1 MLRWKGRSL
10 AASVA
15 DSLAASCNCCTEPLA
30 AAAVNR
36 RRFVAGVAAGIAA
49 SGVAPKAFA
58 QAKPHRIDVH
68 HHVSPPAW
76 NTVLRRENAGQPP
89 SYNWSVQKSLDDMD
103 RSGVATS
110 IASITTPGISFLGKD
125 ESVRIARDSNE
136 YTAKLMADHPGRF
149 GLFATLPL
157 PDIDATLKEI
167 AYAFDTLKADG
178 VCMMTSYNNKWLGHA
193 DYAPVMEEL
202 NRRKAV
208 LYTHPTDADCCVSLV
223 PEIRTPIIEFGTD
236 TTRTIGSLVFSGA
249 SQKYRDISFIFSHA
263 GGTMPFLIE
272 RFTRLPLSDRRHA
285 KFTPEVVM
293 AEFQRFY
300 YDTAQAAHRPA
311 LSALTSVIPVSQIVY
326 GTDFPFRTNEDHV
339 RGLRAFFNLVDMK
352 AIDRD
357 NALRLVPRLKTA

>member
-1 MLRWKGRSL
+1 VLRWKGRRL
-10 AASVA
+10 AAV
-15 DSLAASCNCCTEPLA
+15 LAASCNCCIEPLA
-30 AAAVNR
+30 ATAVNR
-36 RRFVAGVAAGIAA
+36 RGFVAGVAAAGIAA
-49 SGVAPKAFA
+49 SGFAPKALA

-68 HHVSPPAW
+68 HHVSPPTW
-76 NTVLRRENAGQPP
+76 NAALRRDNAGQPP
-89 SYNWSVQKSLDDMD
+89 TYNWSLQKSLDDMD
-103 RSGVATS
+103 KSGVATS

-125 ESVRIARDSNE
+125 EAVRISRESNE
-136 YTAKLMADHPGRF
+136 YMARLMADHPGRF

-157 PDIDATLKEI
+157 PNIDETLKEI

-178 VCMMTSYNNKWLGHA
+178 VCMMTSYDNKWLGHA
-193 DYAPVMEEL
+193 HYAPVMEEL

-208 LYTHPTDADCCVSLV
+208 VYTHPTSAACCTNLL
-223 PEIRTPIIEFGTD
+223 PEFREPVVEYGTD

-249 SQKYRDISFIFSHA
+249 SQKYRDLTFIFSHA

-272 RFTRLPLSDRRHA
+272 RFTRLPRIDRRA
-285 KFTPEVVM
+285 ASFTPEGVL

-300 YDTAQAAHRPA
+300 YDTAQAAHRAA

-339 RGLRAFFNLVDMK
+339 RGLSAFFNLMDMK

-357 NALRLVPRLKTA
+357 NALRFIPRLKAA